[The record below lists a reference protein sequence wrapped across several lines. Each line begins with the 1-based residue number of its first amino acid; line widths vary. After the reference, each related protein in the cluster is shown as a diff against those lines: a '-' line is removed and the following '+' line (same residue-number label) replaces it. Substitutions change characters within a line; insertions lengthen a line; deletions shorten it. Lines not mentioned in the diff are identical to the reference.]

1 MEREL
6 ELITEPQELMRWMS
20 AHDILMNISMEDIGL
35 LLAYMESHDYAIGT
49 DNRDELVRIDLN
61 SDELEPDAYSV
72 DDLIDQV
79 CEWNYELILDA
90 DEKRN
95 DSKDMID
102 FANEESRYESYK
114 EDERKLDRMF
124 DQTKYS
130 REVKE
135 LAVKLANEFIENFGK
150 NKEQAIT
157 MIAEEVKQYTT
168 ERTR

>member
-1 MEREL
+1 MEKEL

-20 AHDILMNISMEDIGL
+20 AHDILMNISIEDIGL
-35 LLAYMESHDYAIGT
+35 LLNYMEGHDYAIGT
-49 DNRDELVRIDLN
+49 NNRDELVRIDLN
-61 SDELEPDAYSV
+61 SDELVTDTYSV

-79 CEWNYELILDA
+79 CEWNYELISDA

-95 DSKDMID
+95 DPKNMID
-102 FANEESRYESYK
+102 FAKKENRYKGYK
-114 EDERKLDRMF
+114 ADERKLDRMF
-124 DQTKYS
+124 DQTKYG
-130 REVKE
+130 REVEE

-157 MIAEEVKQYTT
+157 TIAEEVKQYTT